1 MKREIMRFEKVG
13 LAYRRS
19 LNPFSEK
26 NWILKGLDFSLY
38 RGEVLG
44 VIGHNGAGKSTLLRL
59 LAGIIAPN
67 LGRIHKEKA
76 VRSQLLTLNL
86 GYIHQLSGYE
96 NAIMSLVTQGK
107 TIKEAYTLIDGVI
120 EFSGISHLMEHPVN
134 TYSAGER
141 ARLGFAI
148 AMQATPDILLL
159 DEMLGVGDK
168 DFKEKSS
175 EALKERVRS
184 EQTAVLVSHAPNTIS
199 EFCERVIWIENGG
212 IKGVGPSDK
221 LLEEYQ
227 NSTPRIHSTPKL
239 RTNILRSTANQ
250 AATKT

>member
-1 MKREIMRFEKVG
+1 MNREIMSFDNVG

-19 LNPFSEK
+19 LNPFAEK
-26 NWILKGLDFSLY
+26 NWVLKDINFQLY

-44 VIGHNGAGKSTLLRL
+44 VIGRNGAGKSTLLRL

-67 LGRIHKEKA
+67 QGRISKERGI
-76 VRSQLLTLNL
+76 RSQLLTLNL
-86 GYIHQLSGYE
+86 GFIHKLSGFD

-107 TIKEAYTLIDGVI
+107 TIKEAHQLIDGVTEFAGI
-120 EFSGISHLMEHPVN
+120 EHLMDHSVS

-168 DFKEKSS
+168 EFKVKSGK
-175 EALKERVRS
+175 ALKERVQS
-184 EQTAVLVSHAPNTIS
+184 DQTAVLVSHSPGTIRK
-199 EFCERVIWIENGG
+199 FCERALWIEGG
-212 IKGVGPSDK
+212 RVRALGPTDAI
-221 LLEEYQ
+221 LEEYEQ
-227 NSTPRIHSTPKL
+227 SPLAAP
-239 RTNILRSTANQ
+239 Q
-250 AATKT
+250 PATKKEAIESA

>member
-1 MKREIMRFEKVG
+1 MNREIMTFDNVG

-26 NWILKGLDFSLY
+26 NWVLKDISFQLY

-44 VIGHNGAGKSTLLRL
+44 VIGRNGAGKSTLLRL

-67 LGRIHKEKA
+67 QGSISKERGI
-76 VRSQLLTLNL
+76 RSQLLTLNL
-86 GYIHQLSGYE
+86 GFIHKLSGFD

-107 TIKEAYTLIDGVI
+107 TIKEAHELVAGVI
-120 EFSGISHLMEHPVN
+120 DFSGIGHLMDHSVS

-168 DFKEKSS
+168 EFKVKSGK
-175 EALKERVRS
+175 ALKERVQS
-184 EQTAVLVSHAPNTIS
+184 DQTAVLVSHSPTTIRK
-199 EFCERVIWIENGG
+199 FCERVLWIEEGAV
-212 IKGVGPSDK
+212 KALGPADTV
-221 LLEEYQ
+221 LDEYEETAPTRG
-227 NSTPRIHSTPKL
+227 NSPSKTT
-239 RTNILRSTANQ
+239 TAT
-250 AATKT
+250 AA

>member
-1 MKREIMRFEKVG
+1 MNREIMSFDNVG

-19 LNPFSEK
+19 LNPFSQK
-26 NWILKGLDFSLY
+26 NWVLKEINFQLF

-67 LGRIHKEKA
+67 QGKIFKEKG

-86 GYIHQLSGYE
+86 GFIHKLSGFD

-107 TIKEAYTLIDGVI
+107 TIKEANQLLDGVI
-120 EFSGISHLMEHPVN
+120 EFSGIGHLMDHSVS

-168 DFKEKSS
+168 EFKRKSGK
-175 EALKERVRS
+175 ALQERVQS
-184 EQTAVLVSHAPNTIS
+184 DQTAVLVSHSAGTIRK
-199 EFCERVIWIENGG
+199 FCERALWIEDGLV
-212 IKGVGPSDK
+212 KALGPTDEVLDRYEQSAPDRDK
-221 LLEEYQ
+221 D
-227 NSTPRIHSTPKL
+227 HSKK
-239 RTNILRSTANQ
+239 
-250 AATKT
+250 AAVKAA

>member
-1 MKREIMRFEKVG
+1 MNREIMSFEGVG

-19 LNPFSEK
+19 LNPFSKK
-26 NWILKGLDFSLY
+26 NWVLKDINFQLY
-38 RGEVLG
+38 RGEALG

-67 LGRIHKEKA
+67 RGTIIKESGI
-76 VRSQLLTLNL
+76 RSQLLTLNL
-86 GYIHQLSGYE
+86 GFIHKLSGFD

-107 TIKEAYTLIDGVI
+107 TIKEAHELVEGVI
-120 EFSGISHLMEHPVN
+120 EFSGIGHLMDHSVS

-168 DFKEKSS
+168 AFKVKSAK
-175 EALKERVRS
+175 ALQERVQS
-184 EQTAVLVSHAPNTIS
+184 DQTAVLVSHSAATIRK
-199 EFCERVIWIENGG
+199 FCERALWIEDGVV
-212 IKGVGPSDK
+212 KGLGPADTV
-221 LLEEYQ
+221 LNRYEESPPPARD
-227 NSTPRIHSTPKL
+227 NNPPSKK
-239 RTNILRSTANQ
+239 TAQ
-250 AATKT
+250 AV

>member
-1 MKREIMRFEKVG
+1 MNSEIMSFHNVG

-19 LNPFSEK
+19 LNPFTPK
-26 NWILKGLDFSLY
+26 NWVLKDIDFQLY

-67 LGRIHKEKA
+67 RGRITREKGI
-76 VRSQLLTLNL
+76 RSQLLTLNL
-86 GYIHQLSGYE
+86 GFMHKLSGFD

-107 TIKEAYTLIDGVI
+107 TIKEAHKLIDGVI
-120 EFSGISHLMEHPVN
+120 EFSGIPHLMDHSVS

-168 DFKEKSS
+168 EFKVKSGK
-175 EALKERVRS
+175 ALKERVQS
-184 EQTAVLVSHAPNTIS
+184 DQTAVLVSHSPGTIRK
-199 EFCERVIWIENGG
+199 FCERTLWIEEGR
-212 IKGVGPSDK
+212 VRALGPTDTV
-221 LLEEYQ
+221 LEEYEQ
-227 NSTPRIHSTPKL
+227 SPLARPQ
-239 RTNILRSTANQ
+239 Q
-250 AATKT
+250 AAKKAVIEAA